1 MAHRHEH
8 SKKIVN
14 RLSRVIGHLEA
25 IKGMVETDRDCS
37 EVLIQIAAAKSAI
50 NNIGR
55 EILKEH
61 IDHCI
66 VDAVQE
72 GNQKALSDLNDA
84 LDRFMK

>member
-1 MAHRHEH
+1 MGHHHAHSQNVIH
-8 SKKIVN
+8 

-25 IKGMVETDRDCS
+25 IKGMVAADRDCS
-37 EVLIQIAAAKSAI
+37 EVLIQIAAVKSAI

-61 IDHCI
+61 IGHCV
-66 VDAVQE
+66 VDAVQTGDE
-72 GNQKALSDLNDA
+72 KVIADLNDA

>member
-1 MAHRHEH
+1 MAHHHEH

-25 IKGMVETDRDCS
+25 IRDMVEADRDCS
-37 EVLIQIAAAKSAI
+37 EVLTQIAAVKSAI

-55 EILKEH
+55 EVLKEH
-61 IDHCI
+61 ISHCI
-66 VDAVQE
+66 VDAVQA
-72 GNQKALSDLNDA
+72 GDQQALSDLNDA

>member
-1 MAHRHEH
+1 MSHHHEH
-8 SKKIVN
+8 SKNIVN

-25 IKGMVETDRDCS
+25 IRGMVEADRDCS
-37 EVLIQIAAAKSAI
+37 EVLTQIAAAKSAI

-61 IDHCI
+61 ISHCV
-66 VDAVQE
+66 VDAVESGDHQVI
-72 GNQKALSDLNDA
+72 KHLNDA